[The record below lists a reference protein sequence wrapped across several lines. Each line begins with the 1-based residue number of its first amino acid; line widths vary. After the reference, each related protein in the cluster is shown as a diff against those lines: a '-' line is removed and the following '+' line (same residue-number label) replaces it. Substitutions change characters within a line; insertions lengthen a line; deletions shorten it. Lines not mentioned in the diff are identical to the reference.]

1 MAVNLKTIFAD
12 PGTNN
17 SAAPSAIT
25 PEATKAE
32 PARLNLDQLD
42 KDIKAMTGPK
52 YKQSLVDLS
61 IDIPEPVP
69 VLKIGDKV
77 IFTRGSISTIGGMQK
92 SRKTYLVDLF
102 ASDFLKFTQ
111 EDKVLIV
118 DTEMAK
124 AYTYKSARRIHRMM
138 GWNTHQNHERL
149 IVISLDEDT
158 PDERIAK
165 LKEAV
170 EDIHPRIVFLD
181 GIADL
186 VSSVNDDIK
195 AAEIVQTLR
204 NLCGRFDCHICCI
217 LHFNRGNGQLRGH
230 VGSEV
235 LRKSETI
242 ITITKNDDTSTVQSS
257 DMRQLPFDPFT
268 FRINDDLPERC
279 ATPVKSAKTDKLRNL
294 FENILPGNITL
305 SHGDLHS
312 RVMAAENVK
321 STAAQNRIN
330 DAIDAGII
338 VKVDDG
344 YYFPKPI
351 NDESNLPF

>member
-1 MAVNLKTIFAD
+1 MNDNSINQDNQTLTI
-12 PGTNN
+12 
-17 SAAPSAIT
+17 
-25 PEATKAE
+25 E
-32 PARLNLDQLD
+32 QLD
-42 KDIKAMTGPK
+42 ADIKAMAEPK
-52 YKQSLVDLS
+52 YKQSLIDLS
-61 IDIPEPVP
+61 IDVPEPVP

-77 IFTRGSISTIGGMQK
+77 VFTRGSISTIGGMQK
-92 SRKTYLVDLF
+92 SRKTYLVALF
-102 ASDFLKFTQ
+102 AFDFLSFSGD
-111 EDKVLIV
+111 DKVLIV

-124 AYTYKSARRIHRMM
+124 AYTYKAARRIHQMM
-138 GWNTHQNHERL
+138 KWDERQNHERL
-149 IVISLDEDT
+149 VVLSLDEDS

-170 EDIHPRIVFLD
+170 VDIRPRLVFLD

-186 VSSVNDDIK
+186 VTSVNDDIK
-195 AAEIVQTLR
+195 ATEIVQTLR
-204 NLCGRFDCHICCI
+204 NLCGRLDCHICCI

-268 FRINDDLPERC
+268 FRINDEGLPERC
-279 ATPVKSAKTDKLRNL
+279 DTPVKSAKADKLHNL
-294 FENILPGNITL
+294 FESILPGDITL
-305 SHGDLHS
+305 SRGDLLS
-312 RVMAAENVK
+312 RVMKSENVK
-321 STAAQNRIN
+321 STAAHNKIN
-330 DAIDAGII
+330 DAIKSGII

-351 NDESNLPF
+351 NDENNLPF